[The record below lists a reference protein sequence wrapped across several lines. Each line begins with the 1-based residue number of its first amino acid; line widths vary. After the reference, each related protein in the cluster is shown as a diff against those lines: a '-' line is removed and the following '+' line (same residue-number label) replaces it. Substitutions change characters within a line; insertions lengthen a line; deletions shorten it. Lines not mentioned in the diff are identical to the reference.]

1 MCMNKEQTLKNDEE
15 RQLNHAIRQ
24 VARKKARKRLCLW
37 ISVILMISILL
48 SLFVSFIPVMY
59 EKFIHYDDPAYRPMD
74 VEREYQ
80 KMFDRREGAA
90 SDK

>member
-1 MCMNKEQTLKNDEE
+1 
-15 RQLNHAIRQ
+15 
-24 VARKKARKRLCLW
+24 
-37 ISVILMISILL
+37 MISILL

>member
-1 MCMNKEQTLKNDEE
+1 MNKEQTLKNDEE

-80 KMFDRREGAA
+80 KMFDRREGAV
-90 SDK
+90 SNK

>member
-1 MCMNKEQTLKNDEE
+1 MNKEQTLKNDEE

>member
-1 MCMNKEQTLKNDEE
+1 MNKEQTLKNDEE

-24 VARKKARKRLCLW
+24 VARKKARKRLYLW
-37 ISVILMISILL
+37 ISLIFIISILL
-48 SLFVSFIPVMY
+48 SLLVSFIPVIY

>member
-1 MCMNKEQTLKNDEE
+1 MDKERTLKNDEE